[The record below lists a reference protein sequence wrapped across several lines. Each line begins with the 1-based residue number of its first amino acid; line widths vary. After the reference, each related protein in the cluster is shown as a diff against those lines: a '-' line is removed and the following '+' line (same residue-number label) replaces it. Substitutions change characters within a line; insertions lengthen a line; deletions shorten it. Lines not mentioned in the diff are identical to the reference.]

1 MKSKIGRNDPCP
13 CGSGKKAK
21 NCHGTEGPQTE
32 QGQAVP
38 IVWQTVVQWFE
49 KEHGRAFGES
59 YPEFVVR
66 ELWPEEA
73 PAPADYPESVE
84 AMLTPFLIDL
94 WLSCGEIRLGRR
106 YHRPCELAANG
117 LAGRLPLEMF
127 DELILIGDTPLR
139 LYRVVGRTES
149 GTWQLVDALDL
160 ARQPLEVPDVEPLE
174 PFEGMLVGV
183 RVAELPEGARLVG
196 QVFAFPVEEEIQAM
210 NAARETAEENYETEV
225 DRGWNVELEIGA
237 QWLAVMLEAMDERV
251 GEEAPRDV
259 DEDAEEGEDF
269 EDTGFGDSSDDFL
282 FVTDHYE
289 LLDEPGLR
297 ELLDGNP
304 QFFKGGD
311 SAWLLEEDNE
321 LGLEEAAIEIR
332 KADKP
337 GRLELNYPSL
347 DDADTGQVWFE
358 EFAGESVRYL
368 TREIS
373 SPDGM
378 LDEDIMRELEA
389 LPPEALNELLSA
401 GLAEQTLRSWL
412 DEPCA
417 ELGGATPRAVAAG
430 PGGAERVRPL
440 LLALEEAAAALAAM
454 QGQAAPDT
462 AMLWDELGVER

>member
-21 NCHGTEGPQTE
+21 NCHGTEGPQAE
-32 QGQAVP
+32 QGQAGQSL
-38 IVWQTVVQWFE
+38 WQAVVQWFE
-49 KEHGRAFGES
+49 KEHGRAFSES

-73 PAPADYPESVE
+73 PAPSDYPESVE

-94 WLSCGEIRLGRR
+94 WLSCGDIRLGRR

-117 LAGRLPLEMF
+117 LAGRLPPEML
-127 DELILIGDTPLR
+127 DELILIGETPLR

-149 GTWQLVDALDL
+149 GGWQLVDALDFE
-160 ARQPLEVPDVEPLE
+160 RQPLEVPDVEALE
-174 PFEGMLVGV
+174 RFEGMLVGA
-183 RVAELPEGARLVG
+183 RVAETAEDARLVG
-196 QVFAFPVEEEIQAM
+196 QCFVFPADVEIQVM
-210 NAARETAEENYETEV
+210 NAARGTAEENYEEED
-225 DRGWNVELEIGA
+225 DRSWNVDLEIAA
-237 QWLAVMLEAMDERV
+237 QWLDVVLASVDGEL
-251 GEEAPRDV
+251 GEEGA
-259 DEDAEEGEDF
+259 DEDDEEHGF
-269 EDTGFGDSSDDFL
+269 EGSADDFL

-297 ELLDGNP
+297 EVLDGNP

-332 KADKP
+332 TTNKP
-337 GRLELNYPSL
+337 GRLELNYPSVE
-347 DDADTGQVWFE
+347 DADTGRAWFE
-358 EFAGESVRYL
+358 EYAGDAVRYL

-401 GLAEQTLRSWL
+401 GLAEQTLLSWL

-417 ELGGATPRAVAAG
+417 ELDGATPREVAAG

-462 AMLWDELGVER
+462 TLLWDELGIER